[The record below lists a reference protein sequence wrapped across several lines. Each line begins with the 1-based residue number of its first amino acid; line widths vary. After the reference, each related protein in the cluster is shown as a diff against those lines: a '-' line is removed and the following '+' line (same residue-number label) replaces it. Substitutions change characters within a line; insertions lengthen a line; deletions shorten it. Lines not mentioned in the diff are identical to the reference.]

1 MKIDL
6 KLYECSLVFYTAP
19 RNKRDELNPSPY
31 HCNISASYFTF
42 SFRNCQLFV
51 CRHSNSSTSFRF
63 LLAAKLW
70 LGHTRVRERLECTW
84 RLVFCG
90 ASFVTQNHYA
100 EIHIFNLFIHM
111 RVKKKYLKTFIAIL
125 EHRWKD
131 TLFNP

>member
-1 MKIDL
+1 MRIRIHFELKLCNPYTAQKPLKIDL

-19 RNKRDELNPSPY
+19 RNKTDELNPSPY

-70 LGHTRVRERLECTW
+70 LGHTRETERKREREAGIYVKTTLLW
-84 RLVFCG
+84 
-90 ASFVTQNHYA
+90 SF
-100 EIHIFNLFIHM
+100 LC
-111 RVKKKYLKTFIAIL
+111 
-125 EHRWKD
+125 D
-131 TLFNP
+131 TKPLCRNPHF